1 MDANQGRTPKE
12 THRLFGGVED
22 RAVGFSLLEQSIRK
36 DDLAGFLADAAD
48 VINVKLGKSGPLAA
62 AEIVAIV

>member
-1 MDANQGRTPKE
+1 
-12 THRLFGGVED
+12 
-22 RAVGFSLLEQSIRK
+22 VGFSLLEQSIRK